1 MTIAKVG
8 LASHDFDHL
17 KSAIDEA
24 AIVAITDAMGVITYV
39 NKQFCQISQYSS
51 DELIGG
57 THQIINSRNHTKE
70 FFADMWRT
78 ISSGRVWEGELCNRA
93 KDGSFYWVNTT
104 IVPFMDEQ
112 GRPEK
117 YVAVRY
123 DITERKLAEEKLIIY
138 AKELKE
144 SQAQVLQQD
153 RLASLGLLASSLAH
167 EIGTPL
173 GIIRSRAEMASKKPG
188 NETIKQDMDTVISQ
202 IDRIAKLVHSLLNLA
217 RERRSDFGGSVNLSE
232 VIKDILNLVQHELA
246 RKGISLLGVG
256 VPDTFVRAEAGPLGQ
271 VLLNLLVNSVH
282 AIEEAIKSGRK
293 INHTITISV
302 DRLEDSVEIS
312 LRDTGAGISP
322 KNLLNLF
329 KPFFTTKDI
338 GQGTGLGL
346 ATSYKLVQSWSGSIS
361 ADSVEG
367 EGSVFKIKLLK
378 ATRR

>member
-24 AIVAITDAMGVITYV
+24 AIVAITDASGVITYV
-39 NKQFCQISQYSS
+39 NKQFCAISQYSS

-57 THQIINSRNHTKE
+57 THQIINSGFHSRE
-70 FFADMWRT
+70 FFTQMWRT
-78 ISSGRVWEGELCNRA
+78 ISGGRVWEGELQNRA
-93 KDGSFYWVNTT
+93 KDGTLYWVNTT
-104 IVPFMDEQ
+104 IVPFMDSQ

-123 DITERKLAEEKLIIY
+123 DITERKLAEERLSIY
-138 AKELKE
+138 AKELEE
-144 SQAQVLQQD
+144 SQAQVIQQD

-167 EIGTPL
+167 EIGTPM
-173 GIIRSRAEMASKKPG
+173 GIIRSRAEMAAKKAG
-188 NETIKQDMDTVISQ
+188 NESLKKDMDTIIGQ

-217 RERRSDFGGSVNLSE
+217 RERRSDFGGSVNLAE
-232 VIKDILNLVQHELA
+232 VIKDIVNLIQHELA
-246 RKGISLLGVG
+246 RKGISLVG
-256 VPDTFVRAEAGPLGQ
+256 ENVPEVLVKAEAGPLGQ

-282 AIEEAIKSGRK
+282 AIEEAVKSGRK
-293 INHTITISV
+293 SDHTITVSV
-302 DRLEDSVEIS
+302 DNSDSFVEIS
-312 LRDTGAGISP
+312 IRDTGAGISP
-322 KNLLNLF
+322 KNLSNLF

-346 ATSYKLVQSWSGSIS
+346 ATSYKLVQSWSGSIT
-361 ADSVEG
+361 ADSVVG

-378 ATRR
+378 AAR